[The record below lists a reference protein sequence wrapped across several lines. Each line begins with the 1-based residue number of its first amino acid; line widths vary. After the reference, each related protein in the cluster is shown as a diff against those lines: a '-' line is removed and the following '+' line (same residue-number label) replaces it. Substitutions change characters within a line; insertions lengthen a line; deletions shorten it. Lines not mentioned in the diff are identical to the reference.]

1 MATFE
6 KLLHKAYKART
17 GNYLFCLYFQ
27 AGQTRLARSIYN
39 SAKNFKYSRVTILI
53 NFGFKTGCIPARG
66 SSPVRASS
74 ILGHCLLG
82 SALFRIFSA
91 RLESVFACF
100 TKFARRNFTAIKFYV
115 VKLYLKFQIR

>member
-39 SAKNFKYSRVTILI
+39 SAKNFKYSRLTILI
-53 NFGFKTGCIPARG
+53 NFGFNTGRVSAPG
-66 SSPVRASS
+66 SSPVRTSLIFRALFARTSFCFGFFLRV
-74 ILGHCLLG
+74 LGLFLRALLNLLG
-82 SALFRIFSA
+82 EILPR
-91 RLESVFACF
+91 
-100 TKFARRNFTAIKFYV
+100 
-115 VKLYLKFQIR
+115 